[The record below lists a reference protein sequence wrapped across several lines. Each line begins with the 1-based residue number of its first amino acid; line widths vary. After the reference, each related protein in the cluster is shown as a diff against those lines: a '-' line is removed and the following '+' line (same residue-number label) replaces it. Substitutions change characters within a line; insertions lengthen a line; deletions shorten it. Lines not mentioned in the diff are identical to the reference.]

1 MDLDDILTESAIHD
15 LDGARWMLS
24 DEVAGVRASLATI
37 GEPATTPGPDLTMV
51 ELSFRGGA
59 VAYVEAMR
67 GARYAYDI
75 RSEVICEDGAVMV
88 GGFAQTILTV
98 LRSGEQRQDLYPGF
112 LERYAEAYAAE
123 VRDFVAGVLDRRPP
137 AVTGDDG
144 RRALAIALAA
154 ARSAATAQQVTPD

>member
-1 MDLDDILTESAIHD
+1 
-15 LDGARWMLS
+15 
-24 DEVAGVRASLATI
+24 
-37 GEPATTPGPDLTMV
+37 MV

-98 LRSGEQRQDLYPGF
+98 LRSGAQRQDLYPGF

-123 VRDFVAGVLDRRPP
+123 MRDFVAGVLDRRTP